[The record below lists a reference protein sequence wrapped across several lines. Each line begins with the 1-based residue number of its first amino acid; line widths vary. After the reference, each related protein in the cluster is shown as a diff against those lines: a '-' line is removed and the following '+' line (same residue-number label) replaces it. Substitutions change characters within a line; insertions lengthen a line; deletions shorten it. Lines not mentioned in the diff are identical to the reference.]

1 MRAAAERVAERSSV
15 GAECVGHPVVRDRLV
30 RAALPLERPGQG
42 AARPP
47 VGRGELDQPGQ
58 RLLGADELGGAEV
71 GAGEQLEGRLIARL
85 GLDDRREHLRRLDR
99 LAHREEQ
106 VRAEE
111 LRVQVEL
118 ERLRHAGSTAPG
130 APPFP
135 ARPREVAL
143 RDRIPGAVRG
153 RRMATV
159 PLLRGVAMALRLHLP
174 HRTTPRPT
182 AEERH
187 LGARVFAV
195 QRIGA
200 IALAL
205 VLLVFGLLGFA
216 GGLEYFSTN
225 GQRILGLSSNGLLST
240 ISVVVAVVLLVAAAR
255 SPRTASTV
263 MIVIGALFLLSA
275 LVNLAVMRTSFN
287 ILAFQFSNVVF
298 SVVVGLLLLVL
309 GSYGRIGGH
318 LPEDSPYAHPHA
330 AAADDDDEF
339 PSTPAEVEAER
350 AMRDAEVAVVQHYAT
365 PDQRRR
371 VEAMAKVHSRADRRR
386 LWMSFDDRV
395 GRTSG

>member
-1 MRAAAERVAERSSV
+1 
-15 GAECVGHPVVRDRLV
+15 
-30 RAALPLERPGQG
+30 
-42 AARPP
+42 
-47 VGRGELDQPGQ
+47 
-58 RLLGADELGGAEV
+58 
-71 GAGEQLEGRLIARL
+71 
-85 GLDDRREHLRRLDR
+85 
-99 LAHREEQ
+99 
-106 VRAEE
+106 
-111 LRVQVEL
+111 
-118 ERLRHAGSTAPG
+118 
-130 APPFP
+130 
-135 ARPREVAL
+135 
-143 RDRIPGAVRG
+143 
-153 RRMATV
+153 
-159 PLLRGVAMALRLHLP
+159 MALRLHLP

-200 IALAL
+200 IAVAL
-205 VLLVFGLLGFA
+205 FLLVFGLLGFA

-318 LPEDSPYAHPHA
+318 LPEDSPYAYSHRVTVE
-330 AAADDDDEF
+330 DDEF
-339 PSTPAEVEAER
+339 PSTPEEFAAER
-350 AMRDAEVAVVQHYAT
+350 AMRDAEVAAVQHLAT
-365 PDQRRR
+365 DDQRRR
-371 VEAMAKVHSRADRRR
+371 VAAMAQVHSRADRRR
-386 LWMSFDDRV
+386 VWMSFDDSR
-395 GRTSG
+395 RELR